1 MATSG
6 SRDFEPDVA
15 EYIEE
20 RHLNDAVLSFAQDM
34 MGSPQ
39 GDPSIFYLPTGLI
52 VV

>member
-6 SRDFEPDVA
+6 SRDFEPDVG
-15 EYIEE
+15 EHIEE
-20 RHLNDAVLSFAQDM
+20 VFELCGLEFRTDM